1 MSNSQTKRELPKR
14 SSLVENA
21 FNRSITNVLKPID
34 SQTLSEAFPFATE
47 AMIES
52 LSDQTKTLF
61 SHYSKDRW
69 EAFSEEASF
78 KDLCDQFDKL
88 EKEAIQ
94 RIQSPS
100 FDSNSQEVTRDPKL
114 SIPPILIE
122 TLTSILKLYQS
133 RLDQQNVLNDLLQS
147 TISSKVLEISK
158 MEKSI
163 KSRLVSIESSLKQ
176 LDDVKIFES

>member
-47 AMIES
+47 AMIETRKRG
-52 LSDQTKTLF
+52 DP
-61 SHYSKDRW
+61 KDPIT
-69 EAFSEEASF
+69 E
-78 KDLCDQFDKL
+78 
-88 EKEAIQ
+88 
-94 RIQSPS
+94 
-100 FDSNSQEVTRDPKL
+100 DPKL

-163 KSRLVSIESSLKQ
+163 KILLSVISEKFSNT
-176 LDDVKIFES
+176 E